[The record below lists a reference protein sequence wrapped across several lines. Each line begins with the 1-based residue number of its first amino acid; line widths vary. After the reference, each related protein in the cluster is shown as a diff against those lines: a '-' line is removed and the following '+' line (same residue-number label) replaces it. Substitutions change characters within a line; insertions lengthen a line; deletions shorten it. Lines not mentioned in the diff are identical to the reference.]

1 MRRESIYWII
11 VLITFVVFLIK
22 FRRYPILILILFFF
36 FEGLFTYYGQYTWNI
51 YKIFLPVFTFLIV
64 LQKKKEIKFAKNK
77 WLIYSF
83 AFFSLCF
90 VISSLINRDYI
101 LLFLNQ
107 YSRYLLPFLSYL
119 LIIAYN
125 NQGWDFN
132 TYNILLKKILNLQ
145 IFFSFVNF
153 LLMGVHENIVGSV
166 SSNGGSAATTIPL
179 LGIIFIW
186 FINKGTLKRNDWI
199 YIFLLIFI
207 GFVSAKRAIWIL
219 SPIFLMLLIYYIPHK
234 KINRNIF
241 IILPL
246 LPLILYFGIR
256 LNPTF
261 NKEGKIWG
269 SFDLNYFYDFT
280 MNYTFGDNSDDDD
293 VRVGR
298 GGATLLTIESIFSKE
313 KEITFF
319 GNGLLNMYSF
329 GDDSREENPDSPI
342 LISNLNSITMATGLF
357 QNYYTGGIFGVL
369 SFLAFMSAL
378 FFTIKNKRIRNV
390 LILAFLWEYLF
401 YANNIIRTP
410 ASSFLLIYLIIYS
423 NEFINPGN
431 GSAKVVNSLS

>member
-1 MRRESIYWII
+1 MSKESIYWII
-11 VLITFVVFLIK
+11 VLITFVIFLIK
-22 FRRYPILILILFFF
+22 FRKYPFLILILLFF

-51 YKIFLPVFTFLIV
+51 YKIFIPVFALLIV
-64 LQKKKEIKFAKNK
+64 LQKKKEIKLTGKSK
-77 WLIYSF
+77 WLIYTF
-83 AFFSLCF
+83 AIFSLF
-90 VISSLINRDYI
+90 YVVSSLINRDYL

-119 LIIAYN
+119 LIMAYS

-132 TYNILLKKILNLQ
+132 SFNIFIKKILSIQ
-145 IFFSFVNF
+145 IFLSFVNF
-153 LLMGVHENIVGSV
+153 LLMGIHENIVGSV

-186 FINKGTLKRNDWI
+186 FKNKGTLKRNDWI
-199 YIFLLIFI
+199 YIFFLIFI

-256 LNPTF
+256 LSPSF
-261 NKEGKIWG
+261 NKEGKLWG
-269 SFDLNYFYDFT
+269 SFDLNYFYNFS
-280 MNYTFGDNSDDDD
+280 MQYTFGDNSDDD

-298 GGATLLTIESIFSKE
+298 GGATFLTIESIFSKE
-313 KEITFF
+313 KKITFF

-329 GDDSREENPDSPI
+329 GDDSRVENPDSPI
-342 LISNLNSITMATGLF
+342 LISDINSITMATGLF
-357 QNYYTGGIFGVL
+357 QNYYTGGIIGVL

-378 FFTIKNKRIRNV
+378 FFTVKNKRIRNV

-401 YANNIIRTP
+401 YANNLIRTP

-423 NEFINPGN
+423 NEFINFRN